1 MSSSTVQESCSD
13 AIASVCVHV
22 WVPMGVCVRAWVCFD
37 PHFPDRCHF
46 QLILLFMVNE
56 PIMHI
61 AAAAPLIN
69 LLRAQPL
76 SIPQGFI
83 ANKVNI

>member
-61 AAAAPLIN
+61 AAAADQFASRPTSVDT
-69 LLRAQPL
+69 P
-76 SIPQGFI
+76 GFHR
-83 ANKVNI
+83 